1 MMPELIWPSTIVLI
15 LFSLVAAIDGTYYH
29 LKQNRLYQWQESLLE
44 HLLHTVRAFLIIPTL
59 WLLYIEPARGLWLY
73 IALALVVID
82 LIVMVADTLIEYQ
95 SRAHLGGLSR
105 GEYTVHLISNSLH
118 MIAIALAFASFPPAA
133 WRLDQTDLPAIAH
146 PQLVKWVARTLLF
159 FTVIGTLQHLFLIK
173 SEALAGLLKSGNKT
187 QIAR

>member
-1 MMPELIWPSTIVLI
+1 MMPELIWSSTIVLI

-29 LKQNRLYQWQESLLE
+29 LKKNRLYQWQESLFE
-44 HLLHTVRAFLIIPTL
+44 HLLHTIRAFLIIPTL
-59 WLLYIEPARGLWLY
+59 WLLYINPAQGLWLY
-73 IALALVVID
+73 VALALVVID

-118 MIAIALAFASFPPAA
+118 MIAIALAFASFPAAA
-133 WRLDQTDLPAIAH
+133 WQLDQTASPTIAH
-146 PQLVKWVARTLLF
+146 PQLVKWIASTLLF
-159 FTVIGTLQHLFLIK
+159 FTVIATLQHLFLIK
-173 SEALAGLLKSGNKT
+173 PATLSSLLRSGNKT